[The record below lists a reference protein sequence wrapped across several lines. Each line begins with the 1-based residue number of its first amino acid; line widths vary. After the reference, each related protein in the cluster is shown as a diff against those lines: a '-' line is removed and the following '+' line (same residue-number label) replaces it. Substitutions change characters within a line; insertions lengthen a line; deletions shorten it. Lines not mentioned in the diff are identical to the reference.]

1 MSQYLAGF
9 WQRKSANEKLILS
22 TGILHVFSESKAHS
36 NWAAAYLLMFS
47 FP

>member
-1 MSQYLAGF
+1 MSHYLAGF
-9 WQRKSANEKLILS
+9 RQRRSANEKLILS

-36 NWAAAYLLMFS
+36 NWAAAYLFS